1 MTKIQKEMAQ
11 DRYGSSALTFG
22 GNVTKK
28 NRGGR
33 KISSSSVTTT
43 YDKGT
48 GDIKKFKVRSSKG
61 GTSVN
66 PDGTVFKEQSDGSYR
81 PVSSSKTNTQST
93 NSYRNVP
100 VKDRKV
106 YDDTGKLVTNQAYQF
121 KSRMAS
127 KEGIS
132 YTEMDKKISDSLN
145 PFSKQNIQAYKS
157 GKEAKKAEFVRTM
170 RKKLMGKKTHVS
182 KSPLMSEAYKK
193 WRSKG
198 GQHKDEKKKSH
209 SQALS
214 RVITGL
220 ESRNKKTN
228 TYSMG
233 F

>member
-1 MTKIQKEMAQ
+1 MNKPQRQ
-11 DRYGSSALTFG
+11 SNRDRSYLLLEDRVRSTVMKG
-22 GNVTKK
+22 K
-28 NRGGR
+28 NYDGYRAGR
-33 KISSSSVTTT
+33 KVSSSSVTTT
-43 YDKGT
+43 YDKET

-81 PVSSSKTNTQST
+81 PVSSS
-93 NSYRNVP
+93 
-100 VKDRKV
+100 
-106 YDDTGKLVTNQAYQF
+106 
-121 KSRMAS
+121 
-127 KEGIS
+127 
-132 YTEMDKKISDSLN
+132 
-145 PFSKQNIQAYKS
+145 
-157 GKEAKKAEFVRTM
+157 FVRTI

-198 GQHKDEKKKSH
+198 GQHKDEKRKSH
-209 SQALS
+209 SQALG

-220 ESRNKKTN
+220 QSRNKQTN

>member
-1 MTKIQKEMAQ
+1 MA
-11 DRYGSSALTFG
+11 YGSSALKYQVTSASKSKKPVTGATG
-22 GNVTKK
+22 GTKGI
-28 NRGGR
+28 NY
-33 KISSSSVTTT
+33 V
-43 YDKGT
+43 GT
-48 GDIKKFKVRSSKG
+48 GGHRIKPHSA
-61 GTSVN
+61 
-66 PDGTVFKEQSDGSYR
+66 QSYR
-81 PVSSSKTNTQST
+81 H
-93 NSYRNVP
+93 VP

-106 YDDTGKLVTNQAYQF
+106 YDDTGKLVTNQDYQF

-157 GKEAKKAEFVRTM
+157 REDAKKAEFVRTM

-193 WRSKG
+193 WRAKG
-198 GQHKDEKKKSH
+198 GQHKDEKRKSH

-220 ESRNKKTN
+220 ESRNKQTN